1 MDRFPD
7 TLVPCGDRFEEMYKA
22 HVLRKLRERVFESV
36 VTGNPDNYV
45 DLSAFEFSMHP
56 EFKKLVA
63 AVRSELEALGW
74 KTALMYGDTALF
86 VFAEGNKPKF
96 W

>member
-7 TLVPCGDRFEEMYKA
+7 TLVPGGELAEMYKA

-36 VTGNPDNYV
+36 VAGNPDNYV
-45 DLSAFEFSMHP
+45 DLSAFEFATYP

-63 AVRSELEALGW
+63 AVRSELEGLGW